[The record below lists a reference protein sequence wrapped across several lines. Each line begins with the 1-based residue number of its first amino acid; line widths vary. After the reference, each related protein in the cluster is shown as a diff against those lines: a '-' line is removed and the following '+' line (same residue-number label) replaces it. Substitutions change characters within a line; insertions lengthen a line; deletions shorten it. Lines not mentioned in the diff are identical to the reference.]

1 MYNFYKMKPITDL
14 TKETLQNVKMII
26 FDVDGVLVPRGTK
39 IKQDGST
46 TTLETKYVL
55 TKQIDQISTLSKL
68 GYLIN
73 ISSGR
78 GLYMLQEVFR
88 DILDFISITYENGSG
103 TWYKGR
109 IYQHTN
115 SYDYLKDLYPVLK
128 KLKHPDI
135 KGWEPKEFIITI
147 HCRDRVHEIENAL
160 IGKNDLYILWNG
172 EAYDIG
178 VKEIQTKGQG
188 VKEIMKIFDLKKDN
202 ILAIGDNYNDKELL
216 EEAGV
221 KVTADK
227 ERLLGDFCIYM
238 DDKYLPAEKLMEQII
253 KVKS

>member
-1 MYNFYKMKPITDL
+1 MKEIHELSKTEL
-14 TKETLQNVKMII
+14 NNIKLII
-26 FDVDGVLVPRGTK
+26 FDVDGVLVPRGTN
-39 IKQDGST
+39 IKQEGCI

-55 TKQIDQISTLSKL
+55 TKQIDQISRLSEL

-103 TWYKGR
+103 TWYKGK
-109 IYQHTN
+109 IYQHFN
-115 SYDYLKDLYPVLK
+115 SYDHLKDLFPILK
-128 KLKHPDI
+128 KIKHPNI

-147 HCRDRVHEIENAL
+147 HCKDRVPEIEEAL
-160 IGKNDLYILWNG
+160 SDKKDLYILWNG

-178 VKEIQTKGQG
+178 VKDLQTKGHG
-188 VKEIMKIFDLKKDN
+188 VLEIMKLFNLRKEN
-202 ILAIGDNYNDKELL
+202 IMAIGDNYNDKELL
-216 EEAGV
+216 EQAGI
-221 KVTADK
+221 KITADK
-227 ERLLGDFCIYM
+227 TRLPGDFCVQIGGEC
-238 DDKYLPAEKLMEQII
+238 LPAEALMEQII